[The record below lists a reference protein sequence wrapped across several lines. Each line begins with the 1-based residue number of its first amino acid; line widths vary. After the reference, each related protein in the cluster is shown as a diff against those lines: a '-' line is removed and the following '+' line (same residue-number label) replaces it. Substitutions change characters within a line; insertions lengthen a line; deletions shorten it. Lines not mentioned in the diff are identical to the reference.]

1 MKDEGFFAS
10 IMFLFIISVMLIIK
24 LLKWLEICLAMV
36 INWLSIRRLE
46 MDSSDLFF
54 KFIIPFMVWHTSF
67 SGFFV
72 VSKVLCVIKFFCLP
86 K

>member
-1 MKDEGFFAS
+1 MKDEVFFAS
-10 IMFLFIISVMLIIK
+10 TMFLFILVMLMIK
-24 LLKWLEICLAMV
+24 LLKWLEICLALV

-86 K
+86 N